1 MLFRY
6 FQLSVLLSIGL
17 VSCNSTENRSKALK
31 EMEFVKVDSLVFDEL
46 QILNVLDYHREQ
58 DVYLMVTKGVEGR
71 YFIINSQG
79 EVLAEE
85 LLSEG
90 PNAFGMVLHRAGF
103 VGDEIMFV
111 SDQEIFVYDLD
122 LQQLRKFPFEQ
133 HTMVRMIH
141 TPLDNFHQ
149 FSINNVA
156 YGIANLSDRRLDK
169 FPMNYFDTLNY
180 FHLVNPKD
188 GTVIKGGKI
197 DESSIFKQNYFYP
210 GKHKP
215 IYFSDL
221 NSKVMSLILP
231 ADSILFQYDQNLN
244 LVNKIKLER
253 EEPDQLAKVPMEMA
267 DRNEFGAIGLDF
279 ALGGGFT
286 HIVGQGDA
294 FIVEYKAGLAP
305 EDNIETDDY
314 KERMALME
322 TRKIY
327 YYPIEDGILI
337 GLPVLW
343 DKPGNLKLGLG
354 KNRYLHYADQA
365 DIHEEEKEYQ
375 CYYIYELR
383 PVEEED

>member
-1 MLFRY
+1 
-6 FQLSVLLSIGL
+6 
-17 VSCNSTENRSKALK
+17 
-31 EMEFVKVDSLVFDEL
+31 DEL

-267 DRNEFGAIGLDF
+267 IEMNLVRS
-279 ALGGGFT
+279 AL
-286 HIVGQGDA
+286 
-294 FIVEYKAGLAP
+294 
-305 EDNIETDDY
+305 
-314 KERMALME
+314 
-322 TRKIY
+322 
-327 YYPIEDGILI
+327 IL
-337 GLPVLW
+337 L
-343 DKPGNLKLGLG
+343 
-354 KNRYLHYADQA
+354 
-365 DIHEEEKEYQ
+365 
-375 CYYIYELR
+375 
-383 PVEEED
+383 